1 MHRLVRILILGT
13 VHSDAQIEGPTETWQ
28 VEYVATKLLGVLF
41 LFPYLL
47 AIPIIVEGLHLEG
60 GRQLFSI
67 LGSVVV
73 AVAFVLIR
81 YEMRTGRPKEVYK
94 RLPAGMLPIIDM
106 IDKRIR
112 AVVFVELAL
121 IVGWVLFEM
130 LSL

>member
-1 MHRLVRILILGT
+1 MHRLVRVLILGA
-13 VHSDAQIEGPTETWQ
+13 VHSDAQIEGPPETWQ
-28 VEYVATKLLGVLF
+28 VEYVASKLLGVLL

-47 AIPIIVEGLHLEG
+47 AIPIIVQGLHLEG

-67 LGSVVV
+67 IGSVVV

-81 YEMRTGRPKEVYK
+81 YEMRTSRPKEVYK
-94 RLPAGMLPIIDM
+94 RLPARMLPIIDM

-121 IVGWVLFEM
+121 MAGWVLFEM